1 MNINLNSNI
10 VESIK
15 IIAKGYY
22 IEKIILFGS
31 RARGD
36 NKTTSDIDIA
46 VYPMRQFE
54 NEGHFVSDIEDLE
67 TLLKIDI
74 VFMDTDVDTKLV
86 ENIAK
91 EGVLIYERL

>member
-1 MNINLNSNI
+1 MNVNLNSNI

-15 IIAKGYY
+15 KIAKGYY

-46 VYPMRQFE
+46 VYPMQQFQK
-54 NEGHFVSDIEDLE
+54 EGHFVSDIEDLE

-74 VFMDTDVDTKLV
+74 VFIDTNTDTRLI
-86 ENIAK
+86 ENIDK
-91 EGVLIYERL
+91 EGVLIYEQL

>member
-15 IIAKGYY
+15 KIAKNYY

-36 NKTTSDIDIA
+36 NKATSDIDIA
-46 VYPMRQFE
+46 IYPTEQFQ
-54 NEGHFVSDIEDLE
+54 NEGHFASDIDDLE

-74 VFMDTDVDTKLV
+74 VFIDANTDSRLI
-86 ENIAK
+86 ENINK
-91 EGVLIYERL
+91 EGVLMYERL

>member
-1 MNINLNSNI
+1 MNINLNNNI

-15 IIAKGYY
+15 KIAKSYY

-36 NKTTSDIDIA
+36 NKATSDIDIA
-46 VYPMRQFE
+46 VYPMQQFQ
-54 NEGHFVSDIEDLE
+54 NEGHFASDIEDLE

-74 VFMDTDVDTKLV
+74 IYVNSDTDTRLI
-86 ENIAK
+86 ENIDK